1 MLLPPT
7 RNPMLISE
15 VISELEKIKQ
25 NVGDIPVY
33 LEQEDHY
40 AHYESTEIE
49 VESSPT
55 DHSPVVTII

>member
-1 MLLPPT
+1 
-7 RNPMLISE
+7 MLISE

-33 LEQEDHY
+33 LAQDDHY
-40 AHYESTEIE
+40 VHYESTEIE